1 MGNANR
7 RARKNRKVND
17 VQLSSYMDAAIFE
30 TEIQLSKVDPDLMAL
45 LTGYPVDEKQDSRV
59 DLSEIS
65 TNLLASLR
73 ALGQS
78 YGPLGVARAAA
89 GLTDIDVLIRNLGGV
104 VPADVIDVP
113 SMDAKKWTTPALLN
127 LLGAVHD
134 ELDRRGVDLNEQPEY
149 TNATFDPTKPTRG
162 LSEED
167 RRHLRRE
174 DARRREDRPVY
185 YTVACEQG
193 DAQRALA
200 GDRIAEKRLIDAGF
214 TKIDKDGTVTYLK
227 DWTKEVVAPKDYGS
241 VSGVKL
247 TGNPLTD
254 MTNVAEAMKPNR
266 APCPTLTRHLEGIA
280 LRAARK
286 AISDHLGED

>member
-45 LTGYPVDEKQDSRV
+45 LTGYPIDEKQDCRV
-59 DLSEIS
+59 DQI
-65 TNLLASLR
+65 NAYLLGELR
-73 ALGQS
+73 YLGS
-78 YGPLGVARAAA
+78 KFGPLGVARAAA
-89 GLTDIDVLIRNLGGV
+89 ALTDTDVLIHNLGSTL
-104 VPADVIDVP
+104 PC
-113 SMDAKKWTTPALLN
+113 DARPLTVKEQSTQQLLDK
-127 LLGAVHD
+127 LGPILI
-134 ELDRRGVDLNEQPEY
+134 ELDRRGVDINDHPEY